1 MCLSWKKLNMKK
13 TGTPWIVFLL
23 VAILAACHPG
33 NREPANE
40 WLERGFLAPPREF
53 RPETWFHING
63 NNISREGLTRDLE
76 AIRYAGIRGIQLFNK
91 SGPDYPGVTPVRIL
105 SPEWEAL
112 IGHAASE
119 CKRLGLDFTMQ
130 NCPGWSQ
137 AGGPWVPV
145 EEAQRELVQ
154 SVTRLE
160 GGMHFEGIIPV
171 NEEYLGEDFDYKD
184 VCLMAFTTPR
194 DDALAP
200 FVPVSITSN
209 NTNVPWERI
218 FDPQKNPR
226 LSSSD
231 FQGLVDAHPELTI
244 GKVDGLD
251 TWVRVRFD
259 RPVTLRSIQLPPIR
273 TMVVDRQYPRVDI
286 RLAIQA
292 VDGNDLQTVAE
303 IPVPH
308 TCWPDRQ
315 YPLTLALPEITT
327 RELRITFGGQHRLY
341 LAHLFFQGQAR
352 IHNWEAKAAFAMR
365 SLEQG
370 IIPAYDPDCFLDPAS
385 VLDLTRRMDG
395 SGHLDWEVPEGEW
408 TLVRFGHVNMRET
421 NGPAVPEATGWEC
434 SKLDK
439 MALENHLRKGMIG
452 RLIKPGGAVGPGR
465 LDGLLIDSWE
475 RMVPTWTMDSETMFK
490 EFLNKRGYDMRPFLP
505 AMMGYV
511 IRDQAYTEK
520 FLRDLRET
528 MDDLF
533 VENFFTHFRTV
544 AHEFGTIV
552 YTEGATG
559 EVLPG
564 DPLRH
569 YGVSDVPMTEFW
581 YPRPPS
587 AQSLDGKPAAYA
599 ASAAHLYDKKKV
611 AAEACTQIGVR
622 WDEHP
627 YSVKYLIDKHFT
639 LGINHLVFH
648 TFSHTPQAEVYPGSS
663 FGGLI
668 GFPLVRNQTWWQHL
682 PSWIDYLTR
691 CQYMLQQ
698 GEFVADVLW
707 YLGDEL
713 ERPPFQTTAFP
724 EGYKYDLLNPEIL
737 HTKLTV
743 YDGRIRVADGGEYG
757 LIMLRNSKRMLRST
771 AEKLR
776 ELVMAGAVLL
786 GDRPQASPSLTDGP
800 EDAGVLKEIAGEL
813 WGEGP
818 SGMKQTGRGRV
829 YWGMPLEEV
838 LNAEAIEK
846 DVVVPEGIEIL
857 WIHRR
862 VEDADIYFLS
872 SQSEHA
878 VDASLGFRVVG
889 KNPGL
894 FDPYTGARREAGVWQ
909 EAEERTLVAISFEP
923 YGSAIVVFRNG
934 SNRGSWV
941 RVERNGEVLLD
952 SSPGWYRMH
961 AAEEPA
967 QACLVSPDSL
977 SAMEPG
983 EYRLTGQGGKEK
995 TVSMKVWNQ
1004 PLNENWQLAFEE
1016 GWDTPDTIQLPK
1028 LASLAE
1034 NENPAVRYYSGTVHY
1049 RKDVQL
1055 PSTEG
1060 KILLDLGDV
1069 ENIAAVWCNGRK
1081 AGTRWSPPFIFELTG
1096 LAGEGMNELEIRVTN
1111 TWRNQLIYDLQRP
1124 ESDRRTW
1131 TTNPPDDREEPPAP
1145 AGLIGP
1151 VVISEGKAARI
1162 IRGI

>member
-1 MCLSWKKLNMKK
+1 MKK
-13 TGTPWIVFLL
+13 RSMLWIVFLS
-23 VAILAACHPG
+23 VAIIAAGHPG
-33 NREPANE
+33 NEDRADGG
-40 WLERGFLAPPREF
+40 LESGFLDPPRDY

-91 SGPDYPGVTPVRIL
+91 SGPDYPGVIPVKIL

-112 IGHAASE
+112 IGHAAAE
-119 CKRLGLDFTMQ
+119 CERLGLDFTMQ

-154 SVTRLE
+154 TVTRLE
-160 GGMHFEGIIPV
+160 GGIHFRGTVPV

-184 VCLMAFTTPR
+184 ICLMAFNTPR
-194 DDALAP
+194 DDSLAP

-209 NTNVPWERI
+209 NNNVPWERI
-218 FDPQKNPR
+218 FDPHKSLN
-226 LSSSD
+226 LSSRD
-231 FQGLVDAHPELTI
+231 FQGVVDAHPEGTI
-244 GKVDGLD
+244 EKIDGQD
-251 TWVRVRFD
+251 TWVQVRFD
-259 RPVTLRSIQLPPIR
+259 GPVTLRSLNMPPVR

-286 RLAIQA
+286 RLTIQE
-292 VDGNDLQTVAE
+292 VDGNDLRTVAE

-327 RELRITFGGQHRLY
+327 RELRITFGGEHRLY

-370 IIPAYDPDCFLDPAS
+370 IAPVYNRECYLDPS
-385 VLDLTRRMDG
+385 SILDLTGRMDAAG
-395 SGHLDWEVPEGEW
+395 WLDWEVPEGDW

-439 MALENHLRKGMIG
+439 VAVENHLKKGMIG
-452 RLIKPGGAVGPGR
+452 QLIRPGGQVGEGK

-475 RMVPTWTMDSETMFK
+475 RMIQTWTMEGETLFAA
-490 EFLNKRGYDMRPFLP
+490 FRNRRGYDMRPFMP

-544 AHEFGTIV
+544 AHEFGTVV

-564 DPLRH
+564 DPLRY

-599 ASAAHLYDKKKV
+599 AAAAHLYNKRLV

-663 FGGLI
+663 FGGQI
-668 GFPLVRNQTWWQHL
+668 GFPLVRNQTWWRHM

-707 YLGDEL
+707 YIGDEL
-713 ERPPFQTTAFP
+713 ERPPFQTSPFP
-724 EGYKYDLLNPEIL
+724 EGHKYDLLNPEIL
-737 HTKLTV
+737 HTRLSV
-743 YDGRIRVADGGEYG
+743 HNGRIMVEDGGEYD

-771 AEKLR
+771 VEKLR
-776 ELVMAGAVLL
+776 ELVMGGAVLL
-786 GDRPQASPSLTDGP
+786 GDRPQESPSLMDGP
-800 EDAGVLKEIAGEL
+800 EDIGVLEDIAGEL

-818 SGMKQTGRGRV
+818 KGVKQAGQGRV
-829 YWGMPLEEV
+829 YWGMTLEEV
-838 LNAEAIEK
+838 LEAEAIEK
-846 DVVVPEGIEIL
+846 DVVVPEGPEIL
-857 WIHRR
+857 WIHRQAG
-862 VEDADIYFLS
+862 DADIYFLS
-872 SQSEHA
+872 NQSERA
-878 VDASLGFRVVG
+878 MDASLGFRVEG
-889 KNPGL
+889 KNPEL
-894 FDPYTGARREAGVWQ
+894 WDPLTGTRREAGIW
-909 EAEERTLVAISFEP
+909 ETAKGRTQVAIPFEP
-923 YGSAIVVFRNG
+923 YGSAILVFRKT
-934 SNRGSWV
+934 SRRPSWT
-941 RVERNGEVLLD
+941 RVERNREVLMD
-952 SSPGWYRMH
+952 CSPGWYRIH
-961 AAEEPA
+961 PADEPA
-967 QACLVSPDSL
+967 RACLVSPDSL
-977 SAMEPG
+977 FAMEPG
-983 EYRLTGQGGKEK
+983 EYRLTGKGRKEK
-995 TVSMKVWNQ
+995 TVSVKVRKQ
-1004 PLNENWQLAFEE
+1004 PLNEHWQLAFEE
-1016 GWDTPDTIQLPK
+1016 GWGTPATIRLAR
-1028 LASLAE
+1028 LASLTE
-1034 NENPAVRYYSGTVHY
+1034 NENPDVRYYSGTMSY
-1049 RKDVQL
+1049 RKVVQL
-1055 PSTEG
+1055 PSTGG

-1069 ENIAAVWCNGRK
+1069 GNIAVVWCNGRQ
-1081 AGTRWSPPFIFELTG
+1081 AGTRWSPPFVFDLTG
-1096 LAGEGMNELEIRVTN
+1096 LAGEGKNELEIRVTN

-1124 ESDRRTW
+1124 VSERKTW

-1145 AGLIGP
+1145 SGLIGP
-1151 VVISEGKAARI
+1151 VVLSHITEDGMVDMK
-1162 IRGI
+1162 IR